1 MQLRASDIQG
11 MSRLVISAT
20 TGITDIVEGMHHTI
34 SGGPRRNETHGRT
47 GGITGFVYRSVRGV
61 TTVVGGAID
70 LALWPASFLH
80 RPQHSSAEREAF
92 IAALNGVM
100 GDHLAETGNPLALPM
115 ALRPRPVDGEAGAA
129 PIVMGEVTPVTS
141 KILVLVHG
149 LCMNDRQWLR
159 GGHDH
164 GAALARDLGYTPLY
178 LHYNSGLHISA
189 NGRLFAQALESALDA
204 WTLPVDELVVV
215 AHSMGGLV
223 TRSAVH
229 AAATAGHTWPQHLRK
244 IVFLGTPH
252 HGAPLERGGN
262 WIDVL
267 LGSAPYAA
275 PLARLGRIRSAG
287 ITDLRYG
294 YLCDEDWSGAD
305 RFARRADDRAPLPL
319 PAGVNCFAAAAALGE
334 TPAACKG
341 RLWGDSLVPVGS
353 ALGRHRRAAYDL
365 GIPDDRT
372 WVGYGMNHLDLL
384 SRPEVFAQVRQW
396 LAA

>member
-1 MQLRASDIQG
+1 MHIRASDIRG

-34 SGGPRRNETHGRT
+34 GGGSRRSETHGRT

-70 LALWPASFLH
+70 LALWPAAYLH
-80 RPQHSSAEREAF
+80 RPPHSSTEREAF
-92 IAALNGVM
+92 IAALNGVL

-115 ALRPRPVDGEAGAA
+115 ALRPRPVEGEAGEVPAVTGEA
-129 PIVMGEVTPVTS
+129 PPVTG
-141 KILVLVHG
+141 KVVVLVHG

-178 LHYNSGLHISA
+178 LHYNSGLHIST
-189 NGRLFAQALESALDA
+189 NGRLFAQALESALDG
-204 WTLPVDELVVV
+204 WPLPVDELVIV
-215 AHSMGGLV
+215 AHSMGGLL

-229 AAATAGHTWPQHLRK
+229 AAATAGHAWPQHLRK

-262 WIDVL
+262 WIDIL

-275 PLARLGRIRSAG
+275 PLARLGKIRSAG

-294 YLCDEDWSGAD
+294 YLRDEDWAGND

-319 PAGVNCFAAAAALGE
+319 PAGVTCFAAAAALGE

-353 ALGRHRRAAYDL
+353 ALGRHRRDAYDL

-384 SRPEVFAQVRQW
+384 SRPDVYEQVRQW